1 MIELFVVK
9 ETEWRELV
17 TESVSLEGQRYQAPR
32 SIQATIVVKQGDQK
46 YYSVQEGDT
55 VLFKWKGKELF
66 RGIVFSRIPDEHTLV
81 FTAYDMLQYLVKN
94 KDVYVFSNKR
104 ADQIV
109 HRIANDFQ
117 IPKTSIANTGYTI
130 KSLVIKD
137 DTSLYDI
144 ILKALKET
152 KKQTG
157 KNFQLYSSKGKLGL
171 RAWPDPSEIWVLE
184 TGVNI
189 MDYQYSTSINDTAT
203 RVKMR
208 RQKDNK
214 TYTATASDSTGI
226 KKYGVLQYV
235 ETVSD
240 NINQAQLQERAKVRQ
255 SQKKGV
261 KKELKSIQAL
271 GIPDLQS
278 GMPVYI
284 SIPDVGINQKYW
296 VDTDKHEFKG
306 SKHTMTIDVV
316 PKNHMPSGASAS

>member
-17 TESVSLEGQRYQAPR
+17 TESISLEGQRYQAPR

-66 RGIVFSRIPDEHTLV
+66 RGIVFSGIPDEHTLV

-203 RVKMR
+203 RVKIR

-214 TYTATASDSTGI
+214 TYTAAASDSTGI

-284 SIPDVGINQKYW
+284 SIPEVGIKQKYW

>member
-66 RGIVFSRIPDEHTLV
+66 RGIVFSRIPGEYTLV

-214 TYTATASDSTGI
+214 TYTAAASDSTGI
-226 KKYGVLQYV
+226 NKYGVLQYV

-284 SIPDVGINQKYW
+284 SIPEVGIKQKYW